1 MKYYIIQEC
10 EYKILTTQDSC
21 NLAIAEFDDRETAE
35 IVFEEMEQEDIY
47 GEFYFE
53 DKLPK

>member
-10 EYKILTTQDSC
+10 EYIILITQDPC
-21 NLAIAEFDDRETAE
+21 NLAIEEFDDREIAE

-47 GEFYFE
+47 GEFYFK
-53 DKLPK
+53 DKLPR